1 MQVIEA
7 LCAQL
12 EKQMIIT
19 PQEIIDFWFSDR
31 VKSQWFASTPELD
44 KEVMEKYEAIWE
56 QAASGELDDWGDDPD
71 GCLAL
76 VIILDQFPLNMFRG
90 QAKSFKTEDKA
101 VDVALTAV
109 NEGLDQKIE
118 KEKLAFLYMPFM
130 HSEDL
135 TNQDISVKLYKEN
148 NLDAN
153 IKFAEH
159 HRDIIRKF
167 GRFPHRN
174 GILERESTAEEI
186 VYLAS
191 KNAFKG

>member
-186 VYLAS
+186 VYLSS

>member
-12 EKQMIIT
+12 EKQMNIT

-101 VDVALTAV
+101 VDVARTAV

-118 KEKLAFLYMPFM
+118 KEKLAFIYMPLM

-174 GILERESTAEEI
+174 GILGRESTAEEI

-191 KNAFKG
+191 ENAFNG

>member
-1 MQVIEA
+1 LQVIEA

>member
-12 EKQMIIT
+12 EKQMNIT

>member
-1 MQVIEA
+1 M
-7 LCAQL
+7 CAQL
-12 EKQMIIT
+12 EKQMNIT

-174 GILERESTAEEI
+174 GILGRESTAEEI

-191 KNAFKG
+191 ENAFNG

>member
-186 VYLAS
+186 VYLS
-191 KNAFKG
+191 SENAFKG

>member
-1 MQVIEA
+1 M
-7 LCAQL
+7 CAQL

-186 VYLAS
+186 VYLSS